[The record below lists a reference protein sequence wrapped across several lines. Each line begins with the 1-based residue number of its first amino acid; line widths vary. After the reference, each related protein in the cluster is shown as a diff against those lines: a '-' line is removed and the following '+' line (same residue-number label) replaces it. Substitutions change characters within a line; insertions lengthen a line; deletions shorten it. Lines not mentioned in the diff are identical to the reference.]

1 VPGLLRQLLLLRHGE
16 STWNAEGRWQ
26 GQADPPLSPLG
37 REQAGD
43 AAERLGGAGFSSLV
57 TSDLLRARETAD
69 ILGRALGLEPRVAPG
84 LREIDVGDWEGL
96 TRAEIGAR
104 WPGQLADWSE
114 GRSEAPP
121 GGESRTHLTD
131 RARSTLAGLA
141 ADASPGDRLLVVTH
155 GALIR
160 HLDRVL
166 GLEPHGVGN
175 LGGRWYTSDGDG
187 SLAPG
192 DLVALADPDERTLS
206 PSP

>member
-1 VPGLLRQLLLLRHGE
+1 VPGPPRQLLLLRHGE

-26 GQADPPLSPLG
+26 GQADPPLSTLG
-37 REQAGD
+37 REQAAD
-43 AAERLGGAGFSSLV
+43 AAERLRGARFSSLV
-57 TSDLLRARETAD
+57 TSDLLRARETAG
-69 ILGRALGLEPRVAPG
+69 ILGRALGLEPRVEPG

-96 TRAEIGAR
+96 TRQEISAR
-104 WPGQLADWSE
+104 WPGELADWSE
-114 GRSEAPP
+114 GRREAPL
-121 GGESRTHLTD
+121 GGESRTDLVA
-131 RARSTLAGLA
+131 RARSTLLRLA

-166 GLEPHGVGN
+166 GLEPTSMAN
-175 LGGRWYTSDGDG
+175 LGGRWYLSDGDG

-192 DLVALADPDERTLS
+192 DLVVLADPDETTPS